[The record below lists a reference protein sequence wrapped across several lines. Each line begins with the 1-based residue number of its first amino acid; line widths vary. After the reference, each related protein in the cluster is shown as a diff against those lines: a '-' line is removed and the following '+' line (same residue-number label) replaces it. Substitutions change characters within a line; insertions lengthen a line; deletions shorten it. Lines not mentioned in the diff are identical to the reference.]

1 MSLKNKLEQITEAG
15 FNKMPQPIAQ
25 IIADG
30 ITELKN
36 SDLKAKALKV
46 GDNIPNIPLIDSNNN
61 TVALTDFIKEEF
73 LVLNFY
79 RGGWCPYCNLELRA
93 YEQLMPKF
101 NRNKTNIV
109 AISGELPNF
118 TQQTAQKNLLSFP
131 VLTDQD
137 GTLMEALGIKFALGE
152 KLREE
157 YKNFGLDL
165 NRFHGNTNQELMV
178 PAVYIIDKN
187 LKIVFAHIEE
197 DYMTRAEPQ
206 EVLDYMTVL
215 T

>member
-1 MSLKNKLEQITEAG
+1 MLLKNKLQQITEAG
-15 FNKMPQPIAQ
+15 FQKMPQPIAQ
-25 IIADG
+25 IITDG

-36 SDLKAKALKV
+36 SDLKTKALKV
-46 GDNIPNIPLIDSNNN
+46 GDTIPDISLIDSNNK
-61 TVALTDFIKEEF
+61 TVALTDFITEEF

-93 YEQLMPKF
+93 YEQLTAKF
-101 NRNKTNIV
+101 KRNKTNIV

-118 TQQTAQKNLLSFP
+118 AQQTAQKNILSFP
-131 VLTDQD
+131 ILTDQD
-137 GTLMEALGIKFALGE
+137 GTLMQALGIKFTLGE
-152 KLREE
+152 KLRKE

-165 NRFHGNTNQELMV
+165 DRFHGNTNQELMV

-187 LKIVFAHIEE
+187 LKIIFVHLEE

-206 EVLDYMTVL
+206 EVLDCLTVL
-215 T
+215 S